1 MLSYYLQG
9 YCFGRSGQALTSRL
23 RSRFYEALL
32 RQRVSW
38 FDSAVNSVAKLTTSL
53 STDCSL
59 VQGMTG
65 IRIGRLVEGLCN
77 LLFSLLVA
85 LIYGWK
91 LALVMLLSFPL
102 LAIGAFLEFT
112 LLQSGTGGGGDDDKP
127 GSLFGSSKIIVLNF
141 EKRGLERYT
150 YTTM

>member
-1 MLSYYLQG
+1 M
-9 YCFGRSGQALTSRL
+9 
-23 RSRFYEALL
+23 

-112 LLQSGTGGGGDDDKP
+112 LLQSGRSGGSDEDE

-150 YTTM
+150 YNTM

>member
-1 MLSYYLQG
+1 
-9 YCFGRSGQALTSRL
+9 
-23 RSRFYEALL
+23 
-32 RQRVSW
+32 
-38 FDSAVNSVAKLTTSL
+38 
-53 STDCSL
+53 
-59 VQGMTG
+59 MTG

-112 LLQSGTGGGGDDDKP
+112 LLQSGTGGGGDDDKQ
-127 GSLFGSSKIIVLNF
+127 GSLFGSSKFIVLNF

-150 YTTM
+150 YNTM